1 VKREVMTII
10 SCAKKNVN
18 QVTERLFIRR
28 YSTSLIESLVR
39 SAISLNGIVLS
50 SDGRLKMKS
59 NNMSKEKKMEVTL
72 EKKDSTNIT

>member
-1 VKREVMTII
+1 VKREVVTII
-10 SCAKKNVN
+10 YCAKKNVN

-50 SDGRLKMKS
+50 SDGRLKMKT

>member
-1 VKREVMTII
+1 MKREVVTII
-10 SCAKKNVN
+10 YCAKKNVN
-18 QVTERLFIRR
+18 QVTERLFISR

-50 SDGRLKMKS
+50 SDGRLKMKT